1 MLDLTASIAPY
12 LYEVLERERA
22 IEADRRRW
30 NVRLRELLIA
40 ERRNAPKHDD
50 RQTPKGPR
58 GGPAHV
64 AS

>member
-1 MLDLTASIAPY
+1 M
-12 LYEVLERERA
+12 YEVLEHERA

-40 ERRNAPKHDD
+40 ERVTAPKRDGS
-50 RQTPKGPR
+50 QTPKGPR